1 MTLRDILNIAS
12 TEDRYPPLVDLTR
25 GLEKALEQ
33 AKTLLLAVDTGAQQD
48 INDKNWYD
56 ARKEFLTKYP
66 TTWQS

>member
-48 INDKNWYD
+48 TNIKIKRPGEDWKPCS
-56 ARKEFLTKYP
+56 KEA
-66 TTWQS
+66 